1 MKVYF
6 NTNFWWKSAE
16 NKKFILI
23 LVGAILQLLPLLY
36 FVLTEGQR
44 LIYQPFVFFPHIF
57 ISLILSIGAAVTNAL
72 INRRRI
78 KEKYFYAPITA
89 LGGVLLML
97 YAIYEILATG
107 SEDVNL
113 LVPIFLFM
121 LLIMIYELI
130 QGILHAV
137 AGHIFS

>member
-1 MKVYF
+1 M
-6 NTNFWWKSAE
+6 WKSAN

-36 FVLTEGQR
+36 FIMTEGQR

-57 ISLILSIGAAVTNAL
+57 ISLILSIGAAVINAL
-72 INRRRI
+72 MNRRWI
-78 KEKYFYAPITA
+78 KEKFFYVPITV

-97 YAIYEILATG
+97 YSVYGILVADNKG
-107 SEDVNL
+107 LYL
-113 LVPIFLFM
+113 LLPIFLFM

-130 QGILHAV
+130 QGILHAI

>member
-6 NTNFWWKSAE
+6 NTNFWWKSAK

-36 FVLTEGQR
+36 FILTEGHR
-44 LIYQPFVFFPHIF
+44 LIYQSFVFFPHIF
-57 ISLILSIGAAVTNAL
+57 ISLILSIGAAVINAL
-72 INRRRI
+72 INRRWI